1 MNPYLNINRL
11 EFILTDRCTGLCKHC
26 SVGNRVKHPRGTH
39 VRQEAAVRAI
49 RELKE
54 IYDVQ
59 SVMTFGGEP
68 LLYPEVTCAI
78 HRAAAD
84 CGIPKRQLIT
94 NGFFSRDILR
104 IGEVAQSLAAA
115 GVNDL
120 LISADGF
127 HQATIPVELVRCFAR
142 AVKAAGIENARF
154 SPAWVVKEG
163 FDCPENTR
171 TRAVLAQSAE
181 APSSSWWDHIRYFS
195 RAEFACKCGGRYC
208 SGFPAEPQQL
218 LVRTADELRA
228 HFGAAVTVSSGLRCK
243 QHNANCGGVAASRH
257 LSGKAMDFRVAGK
270 TASEVLEY
278 VKQQPQ
284 IRYAYAINANYVHMD
299 IC

>member
-1 MNPYLNINRL
+1 MTLKQKQWQLRYLGYYSGSIDGIWGRHS
-11 EFILTDRCTGLCKHC
+11 T
-26 SVGNRVKHPRGTH
+26 
-39 VRQEAAVRAI
+39 EAARSFQQENGLDTDSGFEAASEAKSI
-49 RELKE
+49 EIIKE
-54 IYDVQ
+54 IQKIVAVCSPTALVID
-59 SVMTFGGEP
+59 GLAGEK
-68 LLYPEVTCAI
+68 TM
-78 HRAAAD
+78 AATA
-84 CGIPKRQLIT
+84 CYQK
-94 NGFFSRDILR
+94 
-104 IGEVAQSLAAA
+104 EA
-115 GVNDL
+115 GL
-120 LISADGF
+120 TADG
-127 HQATIPVELVRCFAR
+127 I
-142 AVKAAGIENARF
+142 AG
-154 SPAWVVKEG
+154 PK
-163 FDCPENTR
+163 
-171 TRAVLAQSAE
+171 TRAMLAQSAE
-181 APSSSWWDHIRYFS
+181 APSGSWWDHIRYFS

-218 LVRTADELRA
+218 LVQTANELRA